1 MVAFRNPGY
10 SMASITLKNI
20 PDDLYKRLAEIARRH
35 RRSLSKELIVAL
47 EAYVRRPESD
57 KHTLRDRIRA
67 VRERYPAT
75 ISEADIQGWKD
86 TGRP

>member
-1 MVAFRNPGY
+1 
-10 SMASITLKNI
+10 MASITLKNI
-20 PDDLYKRLAEIARRH
+20 PNDLYNRLTEIARRH

-57 KHTLRDRIRA
+57 RHTLRDRIRA
-67 VRERYPAT
+67 VRDRYPPT

-86 TGRP
+86 IPRT

>member
-1 MVAFRNPGY
+1 
-10 SMASITLKNI
+10 MASITLKNI
-20 PDDLYKRLAEIARRH
+20 PNDLYNRLTEIARRH

-57 KHTLRDRIRA
+57 KHTLRDRTRA
-67 VRERYPAT
+67 VRDRYPPT

-86 TGRP
+86 IPRT